1 MAVDSLRTRKPVDR
15 IRGPVDHIRGPE
27 DHRLDVASQ
36 PVHNPGS
43 IPAET
48 LPFHPR
54 LLDSPSGTKER
65 IPDRRPS
72 GARGS
77 EERQ

>member
-15 IRGPVDHIRGPE
+15 IRGPEDHIRGPE
-27 DHRLDVASQ
+27 DHSVDVASQ

-43 IPAET
+43 TPAET
-48 LPFHPR
+48 LPSHPQS
-54 LLDSPSGTKER
+54 LDSPAGTKER
-65 IPDRRPS
+65 TPDKPQL